1 MLSNF
6 TSHPY
11 TRGEVLAVNC
21 TGGAGFESC
30 LCHFCCRSPQGHMSF
45 LQLGLELFLIVQKVF
60 SYLMLLR
67 EPLLHALCLQVPE
80 SSPFKTSVCQGCGHM
95 VISEVFAL
103 ISLGVRLSGCL

>member
-1 MLSNF
+1 
-6 TSHPY
+6 
-11 TRGEVLAVNC
+11 
-21 TGGAGFESC
+21 
-30 LCHFCCRSPQGHMSF
+30 MSF